1 MSALINTV
9 VSLPCVASP
18 VEIDG
23 DHYLVERYE
32 SDVEDERAANG
43 GGAGGGGGGGEASR
57 CDRDQVILRLSDKF
71 LDEIDSNG
79 KVL

>member
-1 MSALINTV
+1 M
-9 VSLPCVASP
+9 
-18 VEIDG
+18 
-23 DHYLVERYE
+23 ERYE

-43 GGAGGGGGGGEASR
+43 GGARGGGGGEASR